1 MKRLLSAPRSL
12 AVAVP
17 LLLLWGGGL
26 VASPQEAGAEK
37 SGAEPNRAK
46 AYYHYSMAHLNM
58 MRFAEFGRQEYVR
71 KALDNY
77 EKALVADPASSFL
90 RLELVKFYGRTN
102 RLDEAVAEA
111 EKILEHDPDNTE
123 VRRVIGGFLRSYA
136 TSQRR
141 GSLDKDL
148 LQRAVEQFE
157 QVIEIDPKDEEALLQ
172 LSTLYRILED
182 SEKAEESLRKLLEI
196 KPDSTEALSSLA
208 QLYLSMGQPG
218 PAIEALEKIKASG
231 EADPRSLAALGGAYE
246 NVGRHREAAE
256 VFGELLRQSSGNA
269 VRVRRALANNLVL
282 SGQFSEALTH
292 YQELVEGEPNNPEH
306 HLRLSQIYRQERNFA
321 RAWEHLRKASEL
333 APESLEV
340 RYNGVLLFEAEGKT
354 VEAIEG
360 MEQLLEETAKEQYTA
375 RDRQNRAMFLE
386 QLGSIYR
393 RQENV
398 ERAVEIFEQMAE
410 IDPQGRPRA
419 LVHVIDTYRF
429 ARQYEQARDWSRQ
442 AYEEFPDDRGLAVL
456 RATVL
461 AETGDSGKGSKILK
475 SLLDGNEQDLQVH
488 LALAQVYE
496 KGKKFDQAL
505 KSVQEAEKLSK
516 TQPQKLTVLFTQGS
530 VLERAKRHAE
540 AEKAFRDL
548 IEEDP
553 KNASALNYLGY
564 MLADLNQKLDEAHD
578 MIQKALDLDPENGA
592 YLDSL
597 GWLYFR
603 QEKLDLAERYLL
615 RSLESVKRDPVVHS
629 HLANVY
635 FKQGKVD
642 EARKHWERSLQEWKN
657 SAKADQDSGE
667 IAKVEA
673 KLAEL
678 KVELSSSSDKRSKSP
693 NENK

>member
-1 MKRLLSAPRSL
+1 MLSARQKLAL
-12 AVAVP
+12 AVP
-17 LLLLWGGGL
+17 ILLFWAGGL
-26 VASPQEAGAEK
+26 VASPQEPAGAA
-37 SGAEPNRAK
+37 SGAGPDRAK
-46 AYYHYSMAHLNM
+46 AYYHYSIAHLNM
-58 MRFAEFGRQEYVR
+58 MRFAELGRQEYVR

-77 EKALVADPASSFL
+77 EKALAADPESSFL

-111 EKILEHDPDNTE
+111 EKILDQDPDNTE
-123 VRRVIGGFLRSYA
+123 ARRVIGGFLRSYA

-141 GSLDKDL
+141 GSVDKDL

-157 QVIEIDPKDEEALLQ
+157 QVIGIDPNDEEALLQ

-182 SEKAEESLRKLLEI
+182 NEKAEESLRKLLEI

-246 NVGRHREAAE
+246 NVGRHRDAAE

-386 QLGSIYR
+386 QLGSLYR

-398 ERAVEIFEQMAE
+398 ERAAEVFKQMAE

-419 LVHVIDTYRF
+419 LMHVIDTYRF
-429 ARQYEQARDWSRQ
+429 ARQYDQARDWSQQ
-442 AYEEFPDDRGLAVL
+442 AYEEFPDNRGLAVL

-475 SLLDGNEQDLQVH
+475 SLLDGKAQDLEVY

-516 TQPQKLTVLFTQGS
+516 TRPQKLTVLFTQGS

-548 IEEDP
+548 IEADP

-629 HLANVY
+629 HLASVY

-657 SAKADQDSGE
+657 SAKADQDSSE